1 MWPWGYRTYILYCS
15 YIWICNLLLLSI
27 THLLIVFVAS
37 CIHFYSLAFV
47 VPVQYRNNLIKHLV
61 WHTLQP
67 LSDDQFDWIAVIK
80 KFAAGMIDEKKN
92 NNTHI
97 KYHKEHSKHFSVYSG
112 YLVYITFALNLQS
125 SEIGEIPA
133 LHTLCVYVC
142 FALVGRWNRILYWWL
157 LHKCQMCLRSKVE
170 YWWLRLL
177 VFIMVVFA
185 SRCLR
190 CCAYCLSGCCCCCC
204 WRVYLILANAICV
217 LH

>member
-47 VPVQYRNNLIKHLV
+47 VPVQYRNNLLKHLV

-67 LSDDQFDWIAVIK
+67 LSDDQFDRIAVIN

-97 KYHKEHSKHFSVYSG
+97 KYHKEHSNG
-112 YLVYITFALNLQS
+112 LQS
-125 SEIGEIPA
+125 IS
-133 LHTLCVYVC
+133 LFTLVIW
-142 FALVGRWNRILYWWL
+142 FT
-157 LHKCQMCLRSKVE
+157 
-170 YWWLRLL
+170 
-177 VFIMVVFA
+177 
-185 SRCLR
+185 
-190 CCAYCLSGCCCCCC
+190 
-204 WRVYLILANAICV
+204 
-217 LH
+217 